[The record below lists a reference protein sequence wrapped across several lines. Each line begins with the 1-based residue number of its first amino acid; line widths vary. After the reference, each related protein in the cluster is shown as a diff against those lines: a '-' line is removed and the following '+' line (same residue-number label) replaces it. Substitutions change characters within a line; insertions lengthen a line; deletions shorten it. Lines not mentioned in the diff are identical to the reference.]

1 MNLYLLATLMLATEP
16 GTGNET
22 KRFQFS
28 QPKMGTTCQL
38 VLYASNDQQA
48 RQAAQKAFARI
59 DALNRIMSDYD
70 PESEL
75 RQICVRAV
83 GTPVRVTPELYFVL
97 EKASRVSELSEGAFD
112 VTVGPVVKLWRRSRK
127 NILLPDPTELKLA
140 LQLVDYRN
148 VVLAN
153 GTVMLKKPGMLLD
166 LGGIAKGYAADEALK
181 ILRQEKINRA
191 LVAMGGD
198 IALGDAP
205 PEKEGWKV
213 GIAPIFEE
221 GNKAGKFMIL
231 ANQAVSTSGDT
242 EQYVEIDGVR
252 YSHLV
257 NPKTGIGLTRRISV
271 SVVARHGIDSDSLT
285 KVVSILG
292 PEKGNALIE
301 KFPSASARVVL
312 KTDAGVKV
320 TTSRGFP
327 KVIEKEEK

>member
-1 MNLYLLATLMLATEP
+1 M
-16 GTGNET
+16 
-22 KRFQFS
+22 
-28 QPKMGTTCQL
+28 
-38 VLYASNDQQA
+38 
-48 RQAAQKAFARI
+48 
-59 DALNRIMSDYD
+59 
-70 PESEL
+70 
-75 RQICVRAV
+75 
-83 GTPVRVTPELYFVL
+83 
-97 EKASRVSELSEGAFD
+97 
-112 VTVGPVVKLWRRSRK
+112 
-127 NILLPDPTELKLA
+127 
-140 LQLVDYRN
+140 QLVDYRN

-181 ILRQEKINRA
+181 ILREEKINRA

-292 PEKGNALIE
+292 PEKGNDLIE

-312 KTDAGVKV
+312 KTDTGVKV